1 MLAAIHSLLRGERE
15 CPRPR
20 IANLGFDR
28 ERHASPLPTQ
38 MSTTAIPP
46 AFPKSKAARV
56 APALRPRCDDQF
68 LQHLRLNIRQPLDRE
83 AAATSLVPPE
93 LVENWLKTIQITG

>member
-1 MLAAIHSLLRGERE
+1 
-15 CPRPR
+15 
-20 IANLGFDR
+20 
-28 ERHASPLPTQ
+28 

-46 AFPKSKAARV
+46 AFPKPKAARV
-56 APALRPRCDDQF
+56 APALALRPRCDDQF
-68 LQHLRLNIRQPLDRE
+68 LQHLRLNIRQPLDIE